1 MMKAKLKILV
11 PVLALFLTVG
21 GIVLAANAKKCPVC
35 ENHITFICPNC
46 AKAID
51 GHEHYTG
58 TATTETGETI
68 FVNGI
73 LVTCPSCGYS
83 WSADI

>member
-1 MMKAKLKILV
+1 MKTKLKFLV

-21 GIVLAANAKKCPVC
+21 GIVLAANAEKCPVC
-35 ENHITFICPNC
+35 EKKITLIYPNC

-73 LVTCPSCGYS
+73 LVACPSCGYS
-83 WSADI
+83 WSIDF